1 MSKIMKIVN
10 LSSASAVVMWLFFCI
25 ALGATP
31 IKVACVGNSV
41 TFGAGIENVE
51 ERYPSQLQK
60 LLGDG
65 YQVRNFGHN
74 GATLLNNGHRPYQSL
89 PEFEEAISFNADIVI
104 IHLGLNDTDPRNW
117 PFYRDEFVKNYI
129 GLIDSFKFANPD
141 AEIKICRLTPIFP
154 QHPRFKSS
162 TRDWYW
168 QIQDAIETVATVR
181 KVELVDLHTPLHRRP
196 DLFPDALH
204 PSSEGAEI
212 IAKTIYGVITK
223 DYGGLKIA
231 DLFSSKMI
239 LQRNQP
245 IKFWGSA
252 NGGSIVSVSFND
264 KTEKVAA
271 DYSGRWEVIFPAR
284 EAGGPYRVVI
294 ENEGDKTVFEDVL
307 VGDIWICSGQS
318 NMEFKL
324 SGASTA
330 DEDIPS
336 ANFSRIRLLNLQP
349 IAYTNNDGWDKEV
362 LTQIN
367 KLEYFNPAEWQE
379 CTPESAGSFSAVA
392 YHFGKKIHENI
403 DIPIGLIL
411 NAVGGSPAES
421 WIDRKTLEH
430 HDRLADMFL
439 KWSDNDFINGW
450 VRHRA
455 NTNIQ
460 LTDDKMQ
467 RHPYHP
473 SYLFEAGTDQL
484 SKLPVAGVIWYQGE
498 SNEQNVELH
507 EVLFPVLVESWRK
520 AWNIDL
526 PFYYVQLSSMAVGRE
541 SWGHFR
547 DSQRKLMSAV
557 PNSAMAVSSDLG
569 DSTDVHPRR
578 KKEIGERLAL
588 QALYKTY
595 GMKTVVPSGPI
606 FKEAVFDQDVAV
618 LSFDWESGLTTSD
631 STTLRSFEIAE
642 YPGLFFPANAEIV
655 DDRVKVSSPKVKN
668 PKYVRYGWSSYS
680 DGNLVNKA
688 GLPASTFSTYSN

>member
-10 LSSASAVVMWLFFCI
+10 LSSVSAVVMWLFFCVT
-25 ALGATP
+25 LRATP

-41 TFGAGIENVE
+41 TFGAGIENE
-51 ERYPSQLQK
+51 EDRYPFQLQNM
-60 LLGDG
+60 LGDA
-65 YQVRNFGHN
+65 YNVRNFGHS
-74 GATLLNNGHRPYQSL
+74 GATLLNNGYRPYQAL
-89 PEFEEAISFNADIVI
+89 PEFKEAVGFHPDIVI

-117 PFYRDEFVKNYI
+117 PFYKDEFVKDYMS
-129 GLIDSFKFANPD
+129 LIDSFKFANPD

-168 QIQDAIETVATVR
+168 QIQDAIETVAAVR
-181 KVELVDLHTPLHRRP
+181 KVELVDLHIPLHRRP

-204 PSSEGAEI
+204 PSSEGAGI
-212 IAKTIYGVITK
+212 IAKTIYGAITN
-223 DYGGLKIA
+223 DYGRLKMP
-231 DLFSSKMI
+231 DFFSSKMI

-252 NGGSIVSVSFND
+252 NGGTTVSVFFND

-271 DYSGRWEVIFPAR
+271 DYSGRWEVIFPAQK
-284 EAGGPYRVVI
+284 AGGPYQVVI
-294 ENEGDKTVFEDVL
+294 ENEDDKTVFENVL
-307 VGDIWICSGQS
+307 IGDIWVCSGQS

-324 SGASTA
+324 SEASTA
-330 DEDIPS
+330 TEDIPL
-336 ANFSRIRLLNLQP
+336 ANHPQIRFLNMQP
-349 IAYTNNDGWDKEV
+349 VAYTNNENWDNAI

-367 KLEYFNPAEWQE
+367 KLDYFNPAEWQE
-379 CTPESAGSFSAVA
+379 CTPESAGNFSAVA
-392 YHFGKKIHENI
+392 YHFGKNIHENI

-421 WIDRKTLEH
+421 WIDRKTLEY

-439 KWSDNDFINGW
+439 NWNNNDFINPW
-450 VRHRA
+450 VRGRA
-455 NTNIQ
+455 ATNIK
-460 LTDDKMQ
+460 LNDDKMQ

-473 SYLFEAGTDQL
+473 SYLYEAGVDQL
-484 SKLPVAGVIWYQGE
+484 TQLPVTGVIWYQGE

-507 EVLFPVLVESWRK
+507 EVLFPALVESWRK
-520 AWNIDL
+520 AWKTDL

-547 DSQRKLMSAV
+547 DSQRRLMSAV
-557 PNSAMAVSSDLG
+557 PNSAMVVSSDLG

-606 FKEAVFDQDVAV
+606 FKEAVFDQDVAI

-631 STTLRSFEIAE
+631 GATLRSFEIAE
-642 YPGLFFPANAEIV
+642 YPGLFFPADTEIV
-655 DDRVKVSSPKVKN
+655 GDRVKVSSPKVKN

-680 DGNLVNKA
+680 DGNLVNEA
-688 GLPASTFSTYSN
+688 GLPASTFTTYLN